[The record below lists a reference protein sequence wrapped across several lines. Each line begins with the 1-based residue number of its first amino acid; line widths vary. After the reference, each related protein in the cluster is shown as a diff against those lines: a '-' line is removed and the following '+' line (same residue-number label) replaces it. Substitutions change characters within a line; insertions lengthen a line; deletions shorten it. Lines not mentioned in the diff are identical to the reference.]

1 MLRAGSWRA
10 GYFAVDERRAKGCV
24 FRAKEVV
31 DGGPG
36 GKHHWSEDLKV
47 SVDAPV
53 EGVGEGRGAGKS
65 QPLEVRLEVRLEQGR
80 VPVWW
85 AMDCYGLIRWQ

>member
-1 MLRAGSWRA
+1 M
-10 GYFAVDERRAKGCV
+10 

-53 EGVGEGRGAGKS
+53 DGVGEGRGAGRS
-65 QPLEVRLEVRLEQGR
+65 QPLEVRLERVRNKG
-80 VPVWW
+80 
-85 AMDCYGLIRWQ
+85 M